1 MIGETIGSYRVIREI
16 GSGGMGVVYLAQHTV
31 IGRMAAIKMLLPD
44 LSGNEEMVNRMFNEA
59 RMCALIKHPGMVDV
73 YDFGR
78 HSNGCAYLVM
88 ELLEGESLHALVLRE
103 KILPPDVAVSLVR
116 QIASAVGAA
125 HAKGIIHRDLKPD
138 NVFVEPDDETA
149 VGLRTR
155 VLDFG
160 IAKLTMAA
168 SGNMYKT
175 RTGALIGTP
184 MYMSPEQCR
193 GTGQIDPRTD
203 IYSLGCIFFELVT
216 GRGVFNHDGLGEVIA
231 AHLYEPPASVRSL
244 NPLVS
249 PELDACIQRMLA
261 KRPEDR
267 FQTMDEVTA
276 ALGGRQAL
284 GRTPIPPTVALV
296 ATVATPLPQT
306 VAAWH
311 TPAPALYSTTNRTA
325 GELLVSA
332 PTRRRRTIFVV
343 AGLAS
348 ALAVAGGAAALFL
361 GKPSHEGPAV
371 TTAERR
377 PDPAHAPAPVVV
389 APPPVAPPPTTPPP
403 VHEPEP
409 PPPSP
414 APVTLTVE
422 SDPSGA
428 DVFRADTGERIG
440 ATPVRWQH
448 PRSSDKIGLVVRLAG
463 HDEQKLE
470 AAGDA
475 DAALRT
481 TLAPTAKPVPPHK
494 VPPPHLKKPPEH
506 RTIDPFGDE

>member
-1 MIGETIGSYRVIREI
+1 MIGQTIGSYRVIREL
-16 GSGGMGVVYLAQHTV
+16 GAGGMGVVYLAQHTV

-88 ELLEGESLHALVLRE
+88 ELLEGESLRALFLRE
-103 KILPPDVAVSLVR
+103 KVLSQEVAGSLVR

-160 IAKLTMAA
+160 IAKLTMSS
-168 SGNMYKT
+168 SGNLYKT
-175 RTGALIGTP
+175 RTGAIIGTP

-193 GTGQIDPRTD
+193 GTSQLDPRTD

-216 GRGVFNHDGLGEVIA
+216 GRSVFTHDGLGEIIA
-231 AHLYEPPASVRSL
+231 AHLYEPPVSVCSL
-244 NPLVS
+244 NPALS

-261 KRPEDR
+261 KRPEGR
-267 FQTMDEVTA
+267 FQSMDEVSVV
-276 ALGGRQAL
+276 LGGRQAL
-284 GRTPIPPTVALV
+284 GRTPIPPTVAKVPGL
-296 ATVATPLPQT
+296 ATPLPQAL
-306 VAAWH
+306 AASWG
-311 TPAPALYSTTNRTA
+311 TPAPAGYSTTHRTA
-325 GELLVSA
+325 GELLA
-332 PTRRRRTIFVV
+332 PQPSRRRRTIF
-343 AGLAS
+343 LAAALVG
-348 ALAVAGGAAALFL
+348 ALAVGGGAALLFMMASRDE
-361 GKPSHEGPAV
+361 PVAP
-371 TTAERR
+371 TA
-377 PDPAHAPAPVVV
+377 PP
-389 APPPVAPPPTTPPP
+389 APPPVVAAPPPVVTPA
-403 VHEPEP
+403 HEPEP
-409 PPPSP
+409 TPSPP
-414 APVTLTVE
+414 APVTLTVD

-440 ATPVRWQH
+440 ATPVRFQH
-448 PRSSDKIGLVVRLAG
+448 PRTSGKIGLVLRLAG
-463 HDEQKLE
+463 HDDQTLE
-470 AAGDA
+470 APGEA

-481 TLAPTAKPVPPHK
+481 TMAVTVTPPPPAHK
-494 VPPPHLKKPPEH
+494 VPPAHRKKPPEH
-506 RTIDPFGDE
+506 KTLDPFGDE